1 MATQIEN
8 KGVNTSV
15 AQPTDVE
22 TLHTKD
28 VGQIPQSGKSSFN
41 LDNFVDTYRQP
52 PLSRYFAT
60 VDLSKLEGGPD
71 AKKSEY
77 QPVKNPAFIRAI
89 GISDLGLNGGA
100 FHQTNNP
107 TGLGNRDLNSFDV
120 EVFYEAMKIARNM
133 VTQRL
138 EMALTNYS
146 EIENRFS
153 MAWEG
158 ERNNVF

>member
-1 MATQIEN
+1 LAVQIES
-8 KGVNTSV
+8 KGTNTSV

-28 VGQIPQSGKSSFN
+28 VGLISNKGNSFR
-41 LDNFVDTYRQP
+41 LEKFVETYRQP

-60 VDLSKLEGGPD
+60 VDLSKLEDGPN

-77 QPVKNPAFIRAI
+77 RPVRNPAFVRAI
-89 GISDLGLNGGA
+89 DSTDLA
-100 FHQTNNP
+100 DKDYI
-107 TGLGNRDLNSFDV
+107 GNRQLNSFDV
-120 EVFYEAMKIARNM
+120 EVLYAAMSIARMM
-133 VTQRL
+133 VFQRL
-138 EMALTNYS
+138 EMALANYS